1 MTNVPRSSLS
11 PDILTAH
18 GTHRFY
24 SDTMNQTCK
33 MVSRLAEGED
43 PVFAIEVIY
52 SDGISSRWHCHDRGQ
67 VNFVQ
72 TGTMTIMGEAYTL
85 VVPSGQAIWVPP
97 GYMHQVITTGE
108 IAVLATYVD
117 ATHLPDLPERA
128 CVLQVSGLFE
138 PLLKRLI
145 EGQLKQ
151 NQGEVFDA
159 LLLLLYEEL
168 KICRTLD
175 VATPMPQDRRL
186 RRVCEAILRDPSI
199 GNRKEEMASIGNISC
214 RTMTRLFRSELDLTY
229 SDWVQL
235 TLAYYAIGLLS
246 RGQTVAQVSS
256 NLGYCSP
263 SAFTAMFRRRF
274 GICPSELMTNRKN
287 TPRIAH

>member
-1 MTNVPRSSLS
+1 MNHALRSSLS

-18 GTHRFY
+18 GTHRYY

-33 MVSRLAEGED
+33 MVSRLAECEE
-43 PVFAIEVIY
+43 PIFAIEVIY

-72 TGTMTIMGEAYTL
+72 SGTMTIIGETFTL
-85 VVPSGQAIWVPP
+85 VVPGGHVIWIPP
-97 GYMHQVITTGE
+97 GYMHQVITTGG

-117 ATHLPDLPERA
+117 ATHLPDLPQRP
-128 CVLQVSGLFE
+128 CVLQVSDLFE
-138 PLLKRLI
+138 PLLKRLL
-145 EGQLKQ
+145 ECQLKQ
-151 NQGEVFDA
+151 KQDEVFDA

-168 KICRTLD
+168 KISRTLD
-175 VATPMPQDRRL
+175 VVTPMPQDRRL

-199 GNRKEEMASIGNISC
+199 GNCKEELASIGNISC

-274 GICPSELMTNRKN
+274 GICPSEVITNRKN
-287 TPRIAH
+287 NLRVAH